1 MAEPRPLRQPPAVEA
16 FGAGGFRVS
25 GERYDGSILIL
36 DDVVRAW
43 PVRTLAE
50 LEPHHFYDV
59 ITAGLDVV
67 EIVLLGTGVET
78 MIAPRPVRE
87 AMAAAGFGLEVMN
100 TPEACRLYNV
110 LASDGRRVAACLL
123 AV

>member
-1 MAEPRPLRQPPAVEA
+1 MAEPRPLRQPPAVDA
-16 FGAGGFRVS
+16 FGGGGFRVT
-25 GERYDGSILIL
+25 GERYDGSVLIL
-36 DDVVRAW
+36 DDVVRPW
-43 PVRTLAE
+43 PVRSLAD

-59 ITAGLDVV
+59 LSAGLGVV
-67 EIVLLGTGVET
+67 ELVLLGTGLQT

-110 LASDGRRVAACLL
+110 LAADGRRVAACLL

>member
-1 MAEPRPLRQPPAVEA
+1 MAEPRPLRQPPAVDSY
-16 FGAGGFRVS
+16 GAGGFGVT

-36 DDVVRAW
+36 DDSVRAW
-43 PVRTLAE
+43 PVRSLAE
-50 LEPHHFYDV
+50 LEPHHFHDV
-59 ITAGLDVV
+59 IAAGLGVV

-78 MIAPRPVRE
+78 MIAPRSVRE

-110 LASDGRRVAACLL
+110 LAADGRRIAAALL

>member
-1 MAEPRPLRQPPAVEA
+1 MAEPRALRQPPAVDA
-16 FGAGGFRVS
+16 YGAGGFRVT
-25 GERYDGSILIL
+25 GERHDGSILIL
-36 DDVVRAW
+36 DDQVHAW
-43 PVRTLAE
+43 PVRSLAE
-50 LEPHHFYDV
+50 LEPHHFHPV
-59 ITAGLDVV
+59 IAAGLDVV
-67 EIVLLGTGVET
+67 ELVLLGTGVET